1 MTALCAGLALV
12 PLVLAGNKPGHEI
25 EYPMAVV
32 ILGGLITSTVLN
44 LVLMPPLY
52 SRFGRQSGQVAK

>member
-12 PLVLAGNKPGHEI
+12 PLVIAGNKPGHEI

-44 LVLMPPLY
+44 LFLLPAVY
-52 SRFGRQSGQVAK
+52 SRWGKSRTVAV